1 MLLLCKDRLKN
12 FSFLIRLRWSLY
24 CIKLSY
30 VCAYETMTSMK
41 IFSTNSPGNRA
52 TELVFVFFFTATESL
67 VTSQGHVDDGL
78 IGNSVSFCMDM
89 LVQLQQ

>member
-1 MLLLCKDRLKN
+1 
-12 FSFLIRLRWSLY
+12 
-24 CIKLSY
+24 
-30 VCAYETMTSMK
+30 MTSLK

-52 TELVFVFFFTATESL
+52 TEPVIFFDFFFTVTESI

-89 LVQLQQ
+89 PVQLQQREAVI